1 MGSQGK
7 PTTRRYSPEF
17 KERAVRMVCQLRA
30 ETGERHGTI
39 QRVADQIGCGVESLC
54 TRVNQAEIDAGETLP
69 THEPGGV
76 QEEHT
81 TSGAHRLCEQAFPDW
96 VPNDV
101 LQAAEDL
108 SVDDALAERSRAS
121 GPPERGGNRFGPR

>member
-17 KERAVRMVCQLRA
+17 KERAVRMVRQLRA

-69 THEPGGV
+69 THEPGGDPG
-76 QEEHT
+76 
-81 TSGAHRLCEQAFPDW
+81 GAH
-96 VPNDV
+96 DV
-101 LQAAEDL
+101 R
-108 SVDDALAERSRAS
+108 RSSIVRAS
-121 GPPERGGNRFGPR
+121 LPGLGSQRRAAGRGGSLRGRRLG